1 MNGFKETAQRPD
13 RFLSAHASLFLAPP
27 EKALPYR
34 CIRVTG
40 KAVYPDCSIIR
51 EDNPTPPS
59 RDELADI
66 QSLFTARIKHVNV
79 LGRETEPDGISDFQW
94 QAIIQNEYD
103 LR

>member
-1 MNGFKETAQRPD
+1 MASRRRRSGLTDFFQRM
-13 RFLSAHASLFLAPP
+13 RHSFWHLQRRHSHTVAS
-27 EKALPYR
+27 
-34 CIRVTG
+34 G
-40 KAVYPDCSIIR
+40 SQAVYPDCSIIR